1 MEITE
6 EDLKKRLLEA
16 DCPNDD
22 EVLNSYVE
30 RIRNF
35 TEEARSLFEEWYKT
49 AKVPAFD
56 VNGITPAFLRK
67 FHNYSDISVVFAY
80 DWLLKDPK
88 EASRLLKK
96 HLM

>member
-1 MEITE
+1 MEITN

-16 DCPNDD
+16 DCPND
-22 EVLNSYVE
+22 EKVLNSYAE

-35 TEEARSLFEEWYKT
+35 GDEARLVFEEWYKT

-67 FHNYSDISVVFAY
+67 FHNYSDISIVFAY
-80 DWLLKDPK
+80 EWLSRDPD
-88 EASRLLKK
+88 EAARLLKK
-96 HLM
+96 PIM